1 MWTILK
7 IFIEFVTILPLF
19 YSLVFRLCGRW
30 DFSFLTRDQT
40 RTPCIG
46 RENLNRC
53 TTREVPLTGSRHFP
67 STACF
72 HHSFIIV
79 HLVCRPFAS
88 NLESLQA
95 MLFFFGPWYWQTT
108 FRLWQ
113 ATGGPGHMHCFY
125 GKSYLHWPSSHT
137 DTRNT
142 KTVYFLPPSLD
153 HLLNDVDFVHWIV
166 QQRLDRPQEYPII
179 PNSEGRFF
187 EQTCHMTTEP
197 KSWQAE
203 NIRPWRNLKEQICL
217 KTYFS
222 F

>member
-67 STACF
+67 SIACF

-113 ATGGPGHMHCFY
+113 ATGGPGHMQFLWKILPALAQLTHRYQKHKNCVFFTPFL
-125 GKSYLHWPSSHT
+125 GSPS
-137 DTRNT
+137 
-142 KTVYFLPPSLD
+142 KWCWLCA
-153 HLLNDVDFVHWIV
+153 LN
-166 QQRLDRPQEYPII
+166 
-179 PNSEGRFF
+179 S
-187 EQTCHMTTEP
+187 TTE
-197 KSWQAE
+197 A
-203 NIRPWRNLKEQICL
+203 R
-217 KTYFS
+217 
-222 F
+222 